1 MTNYKTHSFFALG
14 NQGLIIAI
22 TLLFSVSL
30 QAAESD
36 SDNPSPT
43 IRWHTSRG
51 IFSFGV
57 SLDPPAGPWSKK
69 SGDKESPSG
78 VYQSGAYEITL
89 DEDQLD
95 KDVRIIRWNIQ
106 RSDGELFTVGHS
118 RLYVKTSY
126 SGVYKLFM
134 PSTMAQQRYGVD
146 LPFQLDSNVASNH
159 DSPVFWMQQSDGKNT
174 LTMGLL
180 DQQLHTRLQ
189 SWTYNFGPE
198 QEVGEAQ
205 GLANSYVRLQFTKS
219 GPAEKV
225 KSSTDG
231 VYINANPDVIWHEAL
246 SDYSRAVDEARNFQA
261 DERVPDVFL
270 NPMWH
275 SWYAHSDKINEE
287 QIRDDARRAAAL
299 GITTIE
305 LDAGWYYPPSEPKH
319 SLEVEGDYDFDPERF
334 PNPRGMIDD
343 IHKAGQKV
351 ILHVSPLVMGKRTRA
366 YANGMKA
373 CLLRVNGKELQHMDP
388 RLVKTHEYLLNAWEH
403 MFKTYDIDGMWYDFL
418 EFRKDV
424 DNPPADMDIVS
435 MDLNEAYTLLME
447 RLYQKAREMKDDAV
461 IILRRPSANH
471 HAKRFCTHVWPMD
484 TPQDYNMNRRDVV
497 YLKTLG
503 KGVLTHACCA
513 SWTISESDLNVGR
526 QMASIVL
533 AGVPAF
539 SVKLAES
546 PESHNKVIRAWLKFY
561 EQNKRELVLGKMT
574 PLLPTPPS
582 AAIRIEAPGKA
593 YFGLF
598 EAAPGVLPLTQPVE
612 QVTIV
617 NAFSNRIVGRL
628 EGAIGKWRVELF
640 DHSWKSLGSQTIT
653 SDETGLTLNLNASE
667 ACFTAVLTR
676 Q

>member
-1 MTNYKTHSFFALG
+1 MRHIL
-14 NQGLIIAI
+14 IAI
-22 TLLFSVSL
+22 ILMTFTTFCSSPLRAQAPAFLEWETL
-30 QAAESD
+30 
-36 SDNPSPT
+36 
-43 IRWHTSRG
+43 RG
-51 IFSFGV
+51 IFSLEF
-57 SLDPPAGPWSKK
+57 SLNPQASVWSKK
-69 SGDKESPSG
+69 SGDEKMPPPFG
-78 VYQSGAYEITL
+78 VYQSGPYELTV
-89 DEDQLD
+89 DQD
-95 KDVRIIRWNIQ
+95 QGEKDVRIIGWSIERT
-106 RSDGELFTVGHS
+106 DGEPFIV
-118 RLYVKTSY
+118 RNYQLYCKTSY

-134 PSTMAQQRYGVD
+134 PNTMSQQRYHVD
-146 LPFQLDSNVASNH
+146 LPFHIKGRAASNH
-159 DSPVFWMQQSDGKNT
+159 DSPVFWMQQSNGNNT

-180 DQQLHTRLQ
+180 DQQLHTRLE
-189 SWTYNFGPE
+189 SWTYNFGPD

-225 KSSTDG
+225 KSFTDG
-231 VYINANPDVIWHEAL
+231 VYINANPDVIWHEAVR
-246 SDYSRAVDEARNFQA
+246 DYSRAVDDASNFQA
-261 DERVPDVFL
+261 EERAPDVFL

-275 SWYAHSDKINEE
+275 SWYAHSDKIDEK

-299 GITTIE
+299 GVTTIE
-305 LDAGWYYPPSEPKH
+305 LDAGWNYPPSTPKF
-319 SLEVEGDYDFDPERF
+319 SLHVEGDYVFDPERF
-334 PNPRGMIDD
+334 PNAKGMIDN

-351 ILHVSPLVMGKRTRA
+351 ILHVSPFLMGNTTRA

-373 CLLRVNGKELQHMDP
+373 CLLRVKGKEQSHMDP
-388 RLVKTHEYLLNAWEH
+388 RLVKTHEYLLESWEF
-403 MFKTYDIDGMWYDFL
+403 MFKEYDIDGLWYDFL
-418 EFRKDV
+418 EFPGNA
-424 DNPPADMDIVS
+424 DNPPADMELVS

-447 RLYQKAREMKDDAV
+447 RLYEKAREMKDDAV
-461 IILRRPSANH
+461 IILRRGSANH

-484 TPQDYNMNRRDVV
+484 TPQDYNMNRRDIV

-503 KGVLTHACCA
+503 KGVLTHACCT

-561 EQNKRELVLGKMT
+561 EQNKRDLVLGKMT

-582 AAIRIEAPGKA
+582 AALRIEAPGKA

-598 EAAPGVLPLTQPVE
+598 EAAPGVLPLTHPAD

-617 NAFSNRIVGRL
+617 NAFSKRIAGRL
-628 EGAIGKWRVELF
+628 EGAKGKWHAELF
-640 DHSWKSLGSQTIT
+640 DHCWQSLGSQTIT

>member
-1 MTNYKTHSFFALG
+1 MKQNFRTYSVVAFGNRVLMAIALM
-14 NQGLIIAI
+14 
-22 TLLFSVSL
+22 FCVSL

-36 SDNPSPT
+36 IGNPSHT
-43 IRWHTSRG
+43 IAWNTSRG

-57 SLDPPAGPWSKK
+57 SLDQPAGPWAKK

-78 VYQSGAYEITL
+78 VYQSGTYEITL

-118 RLYVKTSY
+118 QLYVKTSY

-146 LPFQLDSNVASNH
+146 LPFQLDGGAASNH

-180 DQQLHTRLQ
+180 DQQLPTRLQ
-189 SWTYNFGPE
+189 SWTYNFGPD

-225 KSSTDG
+225 KSFTDG

-246 SDYSRAVDEARNFQA
+246 SDYSRAVDDARNFQA
-261 DERVPDVFL
+261 NERAPDVFL

-275 SWYAHSDKINEE
+275 SWYAHSDKIKEE
-287 QIRDDARRAAAL
+287 QIRDDARRSAAL
-299 GITTIE
+299 GITTIQ
-305 LDAGWYYPPSEPKH
+305 LDAGWSYPPSEPSH
-319 SLEVEGDYDFDPERF
+319 SLAVEGDYVFDPERF
-334 PNPRGMIDD
+334 PNAREMIDD

-351 ILHVSPLVMGKRTRA
+351 ILHVSPLVMGNRTRA

-373 CLLRVNGKELQHMDP
+373 CLLRAKGRELQYMDP
-388 RLVKTHEYLLNAWEH
+388 RLVKTHEYLLNCWEF
-403 MFKTYDIDGMWYDFL
+403 MFKEYDIDGMWYDFL
-418 EFRKDV
+418 EFPRNV
-424 DNPPADMDIVS
+424 DPPPPGMEILS
-435 MDLNEAYTLLME
+435 MDLNEAYTLLMAK
-447 RLYQKAREMKDDAV
+447 LYRKARELKDDAV
-461 IILRRPSANH
+461 IILRRGSANH

-484 TPQDYNMNRRDVV
+484 TPQDYNMNRRDIV

-513 SWTISESDLNVGR
+513 SWAISESDLNVGR

-546 PESHNKVIRAWLKFY
+546 PESHNKIISAWLKFY
-561 EQNKRELVLGKMT
+561 EQHKRDLVLGQMT

-582 AAIRIEAPGKA
+582 AAIRIEAEDKA

-598 EAAPGVLPLTQPVE
+598 EAAPGRLTLTHPVD
-612 QVTIV
+612 QVIIV
-617 NAFSNRIVGRL
+617 NAYSKWITGRL
-628 EGAIGKWRVELF
+628 EGAKGKWNVELF
-640 DHSWKSLGSQTIT
+640 DHSWQSLGSQTIT
-653 SDETGLTLNLNASE
+653 SDENGLTLNLSAPE
-667 ACFTAVLTR
+667 ACFSAVLTR